1 MISFTLSS
9 EAIEPDRLRDTL
21 ENLEAGALVIFEGR
35 VQGVGFRYA
44 TRQIAL
50 GFDVMG
56 WVSNLPDGT
65 VELVLEGEDQ
75 EVLEF
80 IEEITEESTLSHHIK
95 NFTQEDIAP
104 LINCVGFKITKN
116 A

>member
-1 MISFTLSS
+1 MITQR
-9 EAIEPDRLRDTL
+9 I
-21 ENLEAGALVIFEGR
+21 IFEGR

-50 GFDVMG
+50 GFEVIG
-56 WVSNLPDGT
+56 WVKNLPDAT

-75 EVLEF
+75 EVIEF

-95 NFTQEDIAP
+95 NFTTEDIAA
-104 LINCVGFKITKN
+104 LENCVGFTITKN